1 MKSYKWII
9 AGLII
14 PAMLLAGCS
23 GAALSLNSANTAQQA
38 PNTIQQQA
46 PAPAL
51 VAATVAPVAN
61 PPVAVAPNGAL
72 AAFQSTLEQI
82 YTNVNPSVVF
92 IQVIEGSSSSTSLQ
106 LPQGHPFVSPNT
118 QGPSEALGSGFVWDS
133 QGHIVTNN
141 HVIAGASKI
150 SVTFSDGTTVPAT
163 VVGAD
168 PNSDLAVLKVNVPS
182 SQLHPVTMGDSAQV
196 KVGELAIAIGNPY
209 GLAGTMTEGIVSAIS
224 RSLPVGLDNQSAQT
238 GPTYSIPDI
247 IQTDA
252 AINPGNSG
260 GVLVNDQGEVIGVT
274 AAIQSSGGSNSGIGF
289 VIPSEIVQKVVP
301 SLIQTGSY
309 AHPYIGITGTT
320 MTMDLANA
328 MNLNPEQTGVLIV
341 DVSPNGPAAKA
352 GLQGSTQQATI
363 NGQQVPV
370 GGDII
375 TAINNQPVKT
385 FEDLAA
391 YLTNN
396 TQVGQTVTLTILRQG
411 QTQTVKLTLGTLP
424 AQPGQ

>member
-1 MKSYKWII
+1 MKSYKWIF
-9 AGLII
+9 AVLLI

-23 GAALSLNSANTAQQA
+23 GSALSLNSSKTAQQLT
-38 PNTIQQQA
+38 NTTQQQV

-72 AAFQSTLEQI
+72 AGFQSTLEQI
-82 YTNVNPSVVF
+82 YANVNPSVVF
-92 IQVIEGSSSSTSLQ
+92 IQVIEGSSSSTTLQ

-118 QGPSEALGSGFVWDS
+118 QGSSEALGSGFVWDS

-224 RSLPVGLDNQSAQT
+224 RSLPVGLDNQTTQT
-238 GPTYSIPDI
+238 GPRYSIPDI

-328 MNLNPEQTGVLIV
+328 MNLSSDQTGVLVV

-375 TAINNQPVKT
+375 TAINNQPVKK

-411 QTQTVKLTLGTLP
+411 QTQTVKVTLGTLP
-424 AQPGQ
+424 TSGQ

>member
-23 GAALSLNSANTAQQA
+23 GAALSLNSNTAQQTT
-38 PNTIQQQA
+38 NTAQQQT

-82 YTNVNPSVVF
+82 YANVNPSVVF
-92 IQVIEGSSSSTSLQ
+92 IRVIEGSSSSTTLQ

-118 QGPSEALGSGFVWDS
+118 QAPSEALGSGFVWDS

-168 PNSDLAVLKVNVPS
+168 LNSDLAVLKVNVPS

-224 RSLPVGLDNQSAQT
+224 RSLPVGLDNQSTQT
-238 GPTYSIPDI
+238 GPRYSIPDI

-328 MNLNPEQTGVLIV
+328 MNLNSEQTGVLVV

-411 QTQTVKLTLGTLP
+411 QTQTVKVTLGTLP
-424 AQPGQ
+424 TSGQ

>member
-1 MKSYKWII
+1 MKSYKWIF
-9 AGLII
+9 AVLLI

-23 GAALSLNSANTAQQA
+23 GAALSLNTAQQVPNTAQQV
-38 PNTIQQQA
+38 
-46 PAPAL
+46 PAPVA

-72 AAFQSTLEQI
+72 EAFQSTFEQI
-82 YTNVNPSVVF
+82 YSNVNPSVVN
-92 IQVIEGSSSSTSLQ
+92 IQVIEGSSSGTNLQ

-141 HVIAGASKI
+141 HVIAGASQI
-150 SVTFSDGTTVPAT
+150 SVTFSDGTTVPAKL
-163 VVGAD
+163 VGAD
-168 PNSDLAVLKVNVPS
+168 PNSDLAVIQVNVPS
-182 SQLHPVTMGDSAQV
+182 SQLHPVTMGDSTQV
-196 KVGELAIAIGNPY
+196 KVGQLAIAIGNPY
-209 GLAGTMTEGIVSAIS
+209 GLAGTMTEGIVSALS
-224 RSLPVGLDNQSAQT
+224 RSLPVGLDNQSAQS

-260 GVLVNDQGEVIGVT
+260 GVLLNDQGEVIGVT

-289 VIPSEIVQKVVP
+289 VIPSAIVERVIP

-309 AHPYIGITGTT
+309 AHPYIGISGTT
-320 MTMDLANA
+320 MSLDLANA
-328 MNLNPEQTGVLIV
+328 MNLNPEQTGVLVI
-341 DVSPNGPAAKA
+341 DVSPNSPAEKA
-352 GLQGSTQQATI
+352 GLKGSTQQATI
-363 NGQQVPV
+363 NGQQIPV

-375 TAINNQPVKT
+375 TAVNNQPVKT
-385 FEDLAA
+385 FEDLAS
-391 YLTNN
+391 YLANN

-411 QTQTVKLTLGTLP
+411 QSQTVKLTLGTLP